1 MRVAMLAHASAD
13 SLALSLAVPSCGG
26 VLVQLNWRQP
36 EATLAT
42 MLSGLG
48 CALLM
53 VGRGFAATGRRL
65 RERSGVA
72 ALWLIDDEE
81 IEPGASDEVRVSC
94 DPAATTSGDGNGSS
108 GSSNGGYASPRPP
121 SASDVAV
128 VMFTSGTSALPKPVP
143 LTHAGLLWSC
153 KSKLTA
159 EREVLGIGDGDKTAH
174 RGTLAFLP
182 SFHVIGF
189 TNNFLYNLYAGVR
202 CMVHAD
208 ASTIPNSGPLLL
220 RACEELRPSILD
232 TVPALLNSLVV
243 APGSPAAAA
252 AANGA
257 SNGASSLSN
266 AENGVSSNGNGAS
279 SSIRPS
285 DAATLRS
292 CAAVLYGG
300 AQLTR
305 STADALANAGVRCYS
320 QYGQTELGGMALMG
334 APDCTERGGWM
345 RPVGG
350 IRMRLEQSSG
360 EADNNTLQG
369 QLMLRGVG
377 SLTPGYWKLDSSSSS
392 SSSASRDDD
401 FEWATGDVFEQSADG
416 GWVRHVCRRDELLLH
431 TSGEM
436 TNPVAVEASLTSAL
450 QAAGAP
456 FSEVCV
462 FGQGRPIPALVIE
475 MDVARAPLL
484 ASAEFKHESLEDGAE
499 DDEESDNEDGG
510 RKRDVEMGMIHGGG
524 LPLLHLT
531 SDENSPSSLRSVLL
545 SGLDAASQSIASY
558 SCPPIGLIILVHPGQ
573 HQPLQRT
580 AKGGI
585 VRSAI
590 EERFAPF
597 VDAALRRSAAA
608 QQPHPAV
615 EPTPQKRA
623 EDASKRSS
631 SHHQNGNGT
640 AAVHGDSLGLV
651 ALMRGGGT
659 RGSSS
664 TPLNGMTASEQA
676 SDALVQHLKVF
687 FLFAVLLR
695 HLQRFTVKTCHAWL
709 KVPPEHAAVC
719 VANNVL
725 QTGAA
730 EGLAFLSGV
739 ALASAGP
746 ISMREVAS
754 PLVLILV
761 FRIILHPLLEWLLAY
776 RAEIGVAHLWFILM
790 IGFGRLLCLPLS
802 RLPKRARR
810 LRLTFVCTFVLWRLL
825 LAPTHIGY
833 HGLPLLRRPLYFLL
847 FGDRNYLQIVHN
859 LPLFML
865 GFVHAD
871 IRVVCRA
878 QYEAFIAHARRVL
891 PNGCL
896 AAALPPA
903 AASKKPT
910 AAAAEAEQQQ
920 PPSWLR
926 TQLGSLGCASRPPPR
941 HHPSNKHLR
950 ARPVSHR
957 RLHQED

>member
-1 MRVAMLAHASAD
+1 
-13 SLALSLAVPSCGG
+13 
-26 VLVQLNWRQP
+26 
-36 EATLAT
+36 
-42 MLSGLG
+42 
-48 CALLM
+48 
-53 VGRGFAATGRRL
+53 
-65 RERSGVA
+65 
-72 ALWLIDDEE
+72 
-81 IEPGASDEVRVSC
+81 
-94 DPAATTSGDGNGSS
+94 
-108 GSSNGGYASPRPP
+108 
-121 SASDVAV
+121 
-128 VMFTSGTSALPKPVP
+128 
-143 LTHAGLLWSC
+143 
-153 KSKLTA
+153 
-159 EREVLGIGDGDKTAH
+159 
-174 RGTLAFLP
+174 
-182 SFHVIGF
+182 
-189 TNNFLYNLYAGVR
+189 
-202 CMVHAD
+202 
-208 ASTIPNSGPLLL
+208 
-220 RACEELRPSILD
+220 
-232 TVPALLNSLVV
+232 
-243 APGSPAAAA
+243 
-252 AANGA
+252 
-257 SNGASSLSN
+257 
-266 AENGVSSNGNGAS
+266 
-279 SSIRPS
+279 
-285 DAATLRS
+285 
-292 CAAVLYGG
+292 
-300 AQLTR
+300 
-305 STADALANAGVRCYS
+305 
-320 QYGQTELGGMALMG
+320 
-334 APDCTERGGWM
+334 M

-377 SLTPGYWKLDSSSSS
+377 SLTPGYWKLDGSSSS

-475 MDVARAPLL
+475 MDVAGAAAR
-484 ASAEFKHESLEDGAE
+484 SAEFKHESLEDGAE

-510 RKRDVEMGMIHGGG
+510 RKREVEMGMIHGGG

-615 EPTPQKRA
+615 EPTPQRGLKTRRSA
-623 EDASKRSS
+623 PHRTTRMEMAQRPSMVIRSAWSLSCVAAALEDPPP
-631 SHHQNGNGT
+631 
-640 AAVHGDSLGLV
+640 
-651 ALMRGGGT
+651 
-659 RGSSS
+659 

-761 FRIILHPLLEWLLAY
+761 FRIILHPILEWLLAY

-790 IGFGRLLCLPLS
+790 IGFGRLSCLPLS

-891 PNGCL
+891 PNVVPRGG
-896 AAALPPA
+896 PPTSSRFEEAHSSSSRRRAA
-903 AASKKPT
+903 AASKLATHTARQPRLRVPT
-910 AAAAEAEQQQ
+910 
-920 PPSWLR
+920 
-926 TQLGSLGCASRPPPR
+926 PPR